1 VFFFI
6 SPVAGCAPRR
16 LGEVIPPG
24 TNGQLDWEVGLVLP
38 ASRGAGAG
46 RTVEPSEGQ
55 EPLRGEEHHLSD
67 W

>member
-1 VFFFI
+1 
-6 SPVAGCAPRR
+6 
-16 LGEVIPPG
+16 VIPPG